1 MSLGEIRKEID
12 IIDKQ
17 LVSLLKQRM
26 NCSLKVAEIKR
37 AQGLEVYH
45 PGREQEI
52 IDKVSREGEPYGE
65 HIGEIYRFLMSC
77 SRELQHTSLSNK
89 KTDFLPPH
97 LEKELNI
104 EGEIACYGNIGA
116 FTHLALMN
124 GFGKNNINPLFCDTF
139 EKVFKAVDQGA
150 VSFGIVP
157 VENSSAGS
165 VSQVYDLLIKYKT
178 YIVGSVNM
186 PVCHNL
192 LTLPESKLED
202 IKTVYSHHQA
212 LSQCEDFIRKMG
224 LEAKEYSSTAA
235 AAEMVANKKDKTIA
249 AIGSEYCGKNNG
261 LKVMFSSIQS
271 FKGNKTRFIILSKN
285 PIIPKNREKISLVF
299 SLPHT
304 PGSLQ
309 KILTRFS
316 LHGLNLTKLE
326 SRAGKNGDFETCFY
340 LDFLGDVYDS
350 QTKALLL
357 DLKAQLP
364 EFNFLGNYKEIEL
377 S

>member
-12 IIDKQ
+12 QIDKE
-17 LVSLLKQRM
+17 LVALLKKRM
-26 NCSLKVAEIKR
+26 DCSLKVAEIKR
-37 AQGLEVYH
+37 AEGLEVYH
-45 PGREQEI
+45 PQREKDI
-52 IDKVSREGEPYGE
+52 IDKVSREGEQYGE
-65 HIGEIYRFLMSC
+65 QIGEIYRFLMSC
-77 SRELQHTSLSNK
+77 SRELQHTTLSGEDTYFVSK
-89 KTDFLPPH
+89 G
-97 LEKELNI
+97 LEKDLKI
-104 EGEIACYGNIGA
+104 EGEIACYGSVGA
-116 FTHLALMN
+116 FTHLALT
-124 GFGKNNINPLFCDTF
+124 GAFGENSITPLFCDTF
-139 EKVFKAVDQGA
+139 EKVFESVDKGD

-192 LTLPESKLED
+192 LALPQTKAED

-212 LSQCEDFIRKMG
+212 LSQCEDFIKKMG
-224 LEAKEYSSTAA
+224 LEAKECSSTAA
-235 AAEMVANKKDKTIA
+235 AAELVATKKDKTIA
-249 AIGSEYCGKNNG
+249 AIGSLVSAKENG
-261 LKVMFSSIQS
+261 LEVMFPSIQS

-285 PIIPKNREKISLVF
+285 PIIPQKREKISLVF

-340 LDFLGDVYDS
+340 LDFLGDVYS
-350 QTKALLL
+350 KETKALLS

-364 EFNFLGNYKEIEL
+364 QFTFLGNYKEIAL
-377 S
+377 